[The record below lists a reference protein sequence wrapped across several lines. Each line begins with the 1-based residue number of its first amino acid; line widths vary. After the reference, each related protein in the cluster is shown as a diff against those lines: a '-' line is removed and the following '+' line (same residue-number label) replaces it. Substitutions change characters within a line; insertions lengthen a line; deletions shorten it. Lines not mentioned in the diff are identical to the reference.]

1 MEENYLTLRK
11 NKSNLYTK
19 ITTESFKDSLN
30 QFSLSLR
37 KQKINDLI
45 MSKRKIKKVELNN
58 IFQFNS
64 NNNQINKIDSNS
76 EFEIKVFNF
85 DDIIKQND
93 IINRIILFQEY
104 ITYVLHEKIDIHF
117 YESYSDFIN
126 QNLEKDFPI
135 ILFDKSNKYSTEI
148 KTKILYLYIL
158 FIHQDISLKIIN
170 LYLDNHFLSQ
180 LNQFIN
186 RIYLQKELSLILI
199 TLCNFLI
206 VNLLQYDKYSYR
218 KIVNS
223 INVEFMINVTINRI
237 FSFNEHEITS
247 NFNPT
252 EKMFIVLVL
261 LIRNYLFNMQE
272 NESEKYFDMCQKICY
287 ILKTLIKKHPNQI
300 YMIYETINLFRLCK
314 INDYIN
320 DNEINL
326 IFQNI
331 LEKCSNSFN
340 YCNLGILLVTLFT
353 VYKELKSCLSKN
365 GEYINDNNTNDSDE
379 NEIDS
384 EIDIEVENIFL
395 LKEEVLCFVS
405 RIFVT
410 YFNEFLKRKK
420 EFEENINILIYSIKI
435 ISIFYLK
442 SSYFPNINNR
452 LKEILISNDNDN
464 ISFTEILK
472 ICYSLSIEQ
481 KKLYSLTKSILY
493 FFQII
498 FRKNDNEHHLIK
510 KYFISN
516 NIEIHSFIGRT
527 LSKIISDNDIT
538 YYILEIIQNIL
549 YFSNKRA
556 EIDNI
561 KFDLK
566 KIGFD
571 ELISNLQLNSYC
583 KDIRGIC
590 YEILREYFD
599 KEIINDDYF
608 EYYPSEEY

>member
-1 MEENYLTLRK
+1 MEDNFLTLRK
-11 NKSNLYTK
+11 NKSNIFSK
-19 ITTESFKDSLN
+19 ITNELFKDSLN
-30 QFSLSLR
+30 QFSLNLR

-45 MSKRKIKKVELNN
+45 MSKRKIKKETSNN
-58 IFQFNS
+58 IFQSNS
-64 NNNQINKIDSNS
+64 NNIQKNKNDSNS

-85 DDIIKQND
+85 DEIIKQKD
-93 IINRIILFQEY
+93 IINRIYLFQEY
-104 ITYVLHEKIDIHF
+104 VTYILHEKIDIQF
-117 YESYSDFIN
+117 YETYSDFIN

-135 ILFDKSNKYSTEI
+135 ILFDMTNKYSTEI
-148 KTKILYLYIL
+148 KSKILYLYIL

-170 LYLDNHFLSQ
+170 IYLDNHFLSQ
-180 LNQFIN
+180 LNQFITQ
-186 RIYLQKELSLILI
+186 IYLQKELSLILI

-206 VNLLQYDKYSYR
+206 VNLLQYDKYSY
-218 KIVNS
+218 KIIVNS
-223 INVEFMINVTINRI
+223 INVDFMINVTINRI
-237 FSFNEHEITS
+237 FSFNEYEISS

-261 LIRNYLFNMQE
+261 LIRNYLFNMHD
-272 NESEKYFDMCQKICY
+272 NESEKYFDICQKICY
-287 ILKTLIKKHPNQI
+287 ILKTLINKYPNQI

-314 INDYIN
+314 VNDYIN

-331 LEKCSNSFN
+331 LENCSKSFS

-353 VYKELKSCLSKN
+353 VYKELKSCFSNN
-365 GEYINDNNTNDSDE
+365 GEYINDNNTNDSED

-384 EIDIEVENIFL
+384 DIDIKFENIFL
-395 LKEEVLCFVS
+395 LNEEVLCFVS
-405 RIFVT
+405 NIFVI
-410 YFNEFLKRKK
+410 YFKEFSKRKK

-435 ISIFYLK
+435 ISIFYCI
-442 SSYFPNINNR
+442 SSYFPNIKNR
-452 LKEILISNDNDN
+452 LKKILISNDEDN
-464 ISFTEILK
+464 ISFIEIIK

-481 KKLYSLTKSILY
+481 KKLYSLTKSILF

-498 FRKNDNEHHLIK
+498 FKKSDNENNLIK

-516 NIEIHSFIGRT
+516 NIEIHSFIGNT
-527 LSKIISDNDIT
+527 LTKIIKDNDIT

-549 YFSNKRA
+549 YFSNKIS
-556 EIDNI
+556 EINNI

-599 KEIINDDYF
+599 KAIINDDYF